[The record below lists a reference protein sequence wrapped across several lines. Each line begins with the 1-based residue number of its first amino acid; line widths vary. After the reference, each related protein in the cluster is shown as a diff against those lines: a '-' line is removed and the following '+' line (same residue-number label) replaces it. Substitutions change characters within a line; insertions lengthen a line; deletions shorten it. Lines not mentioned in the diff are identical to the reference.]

1 METKKKSILVVDDE
15 KSLARAF
22 ELKLTHAGFNAKAV
36 NNGQEA
42 LAELRSGHYDA
53 MLLDLVMPIM
63 DGFQVLET
71 LKKENISLPVMV
83 TSNLSQEEDMKR
95 AKALGAR
102 EYFIKSNTPIAEIV
116 VQINKILSS

>member
-1 METKKKSILVVDDE
+1 METKKKTILVVDDE

-22 ELKLTHAGFNAKAV
+22 ELKLTHAGYTAKAV

-53 MLLDLVMPIM
+53 MLLDLVMPVM

-102 EYFIKSNTPIAEIV
+102 EYFVKSNTPIAEIV